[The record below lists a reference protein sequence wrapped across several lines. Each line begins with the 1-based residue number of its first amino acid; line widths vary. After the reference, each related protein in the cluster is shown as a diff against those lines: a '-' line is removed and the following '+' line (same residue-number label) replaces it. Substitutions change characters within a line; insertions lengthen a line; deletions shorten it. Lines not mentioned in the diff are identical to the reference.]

1 MKNIVIIIFSVIV
14 FISCVINAVLY
25 GKLHRLYTEC
35 IDKIVY
41 KKSHNFIQISNFII
55 GLLTLPYA
63 YCLVT
68 M

>member
-1 MKNIVIIIFSVIV
+1 MKEVAIIIFSVIV
-14 FISCVINAVLY
+14 FISCIANAMLY

-41 KKSHNFIQISNFII
+41 KKSYDFIRASNFII
-55 GLLTLPYA
+55 ALLTVPYA